1 MAKKIVDSKEL
12 IYNMINKIDIISN
25 YCMDPMI
32 VIKLAKFQ
40 QQLYKINLFKQY
52 NALAIDLQIN
62 QVIDDI
68 VKLVMKNKN
77 SDSMEALLHSS
88 LTNLISLMDTRIA
101 LEHIDD

>member
-1 MAKKIVDSKEL
+1 
-12 IYNMINKIDIISN
+12 
-25 YCMDPMI
+25 MDPMI

-52 NALAIDLQIN
+52 NALAIDLKIN

-77 SDSMEALLHSS
+77 SDSMETLLHSS
-88 LTNLISLMDTRIA
+88 LTNLINLMDTRIA
-101 LEHIDD
+101 LEHVND